1 MQPGGFPIEARARS
15 FGGSVTGWARLSSR
29 RAEAHGGVRDGL
41 NAPPMMPVLGAM
53 IGAHRLEDIVTSDGL
68 GTVYAARDERSGR
81 PLLVRV
87 LLPFAHDP
95 AGRRR
100 FQIEMAAIARL
111 DHPTI
116 LPVEDWGQSEGVPYV
131 VTADTGA
138 DRLSTILAS
147 GRRLR
152 PQFVMRTLHD
162 LAAALDHAHLAG
174 VVHASVEPSRV
185 LVNSDGSV
193 RLSDFGLAALVGA
206 LPERDVYGLA
216 AIARDLLMLA
226 SPPPAVYPAVGAVLR
241 RGLSEDPQQ
250 RWETCGAMVA
260 ALQAAVTVRPAEPPA
275 APVSP
280 LSRLHLGPLPRRLPL
295 WIGLGIGALALV
307 LIAVL
312 ITLAGRPSPSLTL
325 SAASAR
331 AGDTITVSGVSLPP
345 GQPGTIVLEGRPAP
359 LGQFNADGKGTFK
372 LEFVVPVDVSGS
384 RRVDACWGGSC
395 RLSQVLVVQG
405 QPSPTPAATSTPLPV
420 QTPTSSQFAPQIR
433 LSRQAPHRG
442 DDIGVDGQGFDPG
455 QQFVVVL
462 QQGDRQWVL
471 QEPGSPDGDGT
482 FSVQVQI
489 PDDAQRGR
497 GTVAAC
503 IAVVRT
509 GQTTSC
515 AQQPV
520 VIGR

>member
-1 MQPGGFPIEARARS
+1 
-15 FGGSVTGWARLSSR
+15 
-29 RAEAHGGVRDGL
+29 
-41 NAPPMMPVLGAM
+41 MMPVLGAM
-53 IGAHRLEDIVTSDGL
+53 IGAHRLEGIVTIDVL
-68 GTVYAARDERSGR
+68 GTLYAAREERSGR
-81 PLLVRV
+81 PLLVRL
-87 LLPFAHDP
+87 LLPLAQDP
-95 AGRRR
+95 AARRR

-116 LPVEDWGQSEGVPYV
+116 LPVEDWGEWDGVPYV
-131 VTADTGA
+131 VSADTGA
-138 DRLSTILAS
+138 DRLSTMLAS

-152 PQFVMRTLHD
+152 PQFVMRTLRD
-162 LAAALDHAHLAG
+162 LAAALDHAHLGG
-174 VVHASVEPSRV
+174 VVHSSVEPARV

-193 RLSDFGLAALVGA
+193 RLSDFGLMALVGA

-226 SPPPAVYPAVGAVLR
+226 PPPPAVYPAVDAVLR

-275 APVSP
+275 ALASP
-280 LSRLHLGPLPRRLPL
+280 LSRLRMGPLPRGLVL

-312 ITLAGRPSPSLTL
+312 VTLAGRPRPSLTL
-325 SAASAR
+325 SATSAR
-331 AGDTITVSGVSLPP
+331 AGDTITVSGASMPP
-345 GQPGTIVLEGRPAP
+345 GQLGTIVLEGRPAP
-359 LGQFNADGKGTFK
+359 LGQFNADAKGTFK

-395 RLSQVLVVQG
+395 PLSQVLVVLG
-405 QPSPTPAATSTPLPV
+405 QSPPTPAATSTPLPV

-433 LSRQAPHRG
+433 LSRQAPRRG
-442 DDIGVDGQGFDPG
+442 NDIRVDGLGFDPG
-455 QQFVVVL
+455 QQFEVVL
-462 QQGDRQWVL
+462 QQGDRRWVL
-471 QEPGSPDGDGT
+471 QGPASPRGDGA
-482 FSVQVQI
+482 FSVRVQI
-489 PDDAQRGR
+489 PDQAQRGL

-503 IAVVRT
+503 IVVGGT
-509 GQTTSC
+509 GQTNNC

-520 VIGR
+520 FIGD